1 MSKTRVEA
9 PVMQIQKEKRG
20 KTSLAI
26 SVFVLSLTLSGPD
39 FLWVP
44 GPRRRG
50 GGGGW
55 KVPATRNSKT
65 IHDIEMKVVG

>member
-26 SVFVLSLTLSGPD
+26 SVFVLSLTLSGPG

-44 GPRRRG
+44 GPRRG
-50 GGGGW
+50 GGGG
-55 KVPATRNSKT
+55 VESARDS
-65 IHDIEMKVVG
+65 